1 MTADLTPVFERYI
14 KLRDDVDRIF
24 ASMQD
29 RYPQCVACRPGCSDC
44 CHALFDISLVEAMYI
59 NKAFA
64 KTFEYGPKRS
74 QILERASALDRKLTK
89 MKREMFRAEK
99 DGESPEKIMEI
110 AATTRMAC
118 PLLDKDDKCVMY
130 DDRPI
135 TCRLYGIPVD
145 IGGKG
150 YVCGFSNFAKGHD
163 YPSVHMDKIQR
174 RLEEMS
180 AEIGSREGSK
190 FDVADIY
197 VPLSMAL
204 LTKYDAA
211 YFGAGDSGED
221 KA

>member
-24 ASMQD
+24 ASMRG

-64 KTFEYGPKRS
+64 KAFDYGPKRS
-74 QILERASALDRKLTK
+74 QILERASSLDRKLAK

-110 AATTRMAC
+110 AASARMAC
-118 PLLDKDDKCVMY
+118 PLLDEDDKCLMY
-130 DDRPI
+130 VDRPI

-150 YVCGFSNFAKGHD
+150 YVCGFSNFDKGQD

-174 RLEEMS
+174 RLEDMS

-190 FDVADIY
+190 LDVADIY

-204 LTKYDAA
+204 LTKYDDA
-211 YFGAGDSGED
+211 YFGGGAGEE